1 MHHEKCHVLSALSSK
16 SCFHTLRSAVEG
28 HPCLPEA
35 AELGSS
41 ALQEVLRFGTREM
54 SLRIG
59 SLAFLSPLKHLTFT
73 FKGSMFLL
81 RPRSSQGT
89 DHAIL
94 QTASLQRSSFRTCL
108 RQRSPFA
115 LLFTRLQRW
124 CGEAAVHVAT
134 HASSSFD
141 IVPAAFTTTWSPRRS
156 ADRICFIETTTKL
169 ETFRDIGQSVKIAYT
184 TCSAC
189 ISVHSSIC
197 THTHVR

>member
-1 MHHEKCHVLSALSSK
+1 MHHEKCHVLSVLSSK

-94 QTASLQRSSFRTCL
+94 PDCL
-108 RQRSPFA
+108 PAMFIFYD
-115 LLFTRLQRW
+115 LFTAAEFIRLVVYS
-124 CGEAAVHVAT
+124 AAA
-134 HASSSFD
+134 
-141 IVPAAFTTTWSPRRS
+141 
-156 ADRICFIETTTKL
+156 L
-169 ETFRDIGQSVKIAYT
+169 
-184 TCSAC
+184 
-189 ISVHSSIC
+189 
-197 THTHVR
+197 VR